1 MARGRALAAISE
13 LSAEQ
18 WGMVTAAQCRALG
31 VSRVDVARLVAD
43 GVIEGIEGAARVY
56 RLTGS
61 PPDPDLDGLRAAWL
75 QLGGERPASQRL
87 REPDAIASHRSAALA
102 RGIGDLVPSY
112 YEFIVPIRRQPRRQD
127 LMLRRSLKMDP
138 ADWTVVQGLPACTAA
153 RIVADLLAE
162 REDESAVA
170 RICLDALRSDQL
182 RPDELDA
189 ILARHAWAYGHLTA
203 DSFIAALTQQSSLSE
218 VGVRRESALRNA
230 PRVSV
235 RTEGQVR
242 RHSPGSMTLYGS
254 FSVCSTQS

>member
-18 WGMVTAAQCRALG
+18 WGMVTAAQCRAFG

-43 GVIEGIEGAARVY
+43 SVIEGYEGAARVY

-61 PPDPDLDGLRAAWL
+61 PPNPDLDGLRAAWL

-87 REPDAIASHRSAALA
+87 REPDAIASHRSAAIA

-112 YEFIVPIRRQPRRQD
+112 YEFIVTIRRQPRRRD
-127 LMLRRSLKMDP
+127 LTLRPGPTLDP
-138 ADWTVVQGLPACTAA
+138 SDWTIVQGLPACTAA
-153 RIVADLLAE
+153 RIVADLLDE
-162 REDESAVA
+162 REDESAIA

-182 RPDELDA
+182 RPDELGA
-189 ILARHAWAYGHLTA
+189 ILARHARAYGHPTA
-203 DSFIAALTQQSSLSE
+203 DSFIAALTHQPSLSE
-218 VGVRRESALRNA
+218 AGVRRESALRDA

-242 RHSPGSMTLYGS
+242 RHSAGGSPPAGR
-254 FSVCSTQS
+254 